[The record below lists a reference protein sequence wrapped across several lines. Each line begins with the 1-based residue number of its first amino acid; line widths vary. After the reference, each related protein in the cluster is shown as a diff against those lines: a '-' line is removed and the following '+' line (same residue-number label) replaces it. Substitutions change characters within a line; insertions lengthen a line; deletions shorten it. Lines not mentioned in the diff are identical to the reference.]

1 MSRNTKKTSH
11 SSSLLALLLVAVT
24 SDSQENEPFV
34 QADVYD
40 TLYEAQVQCDDS
52 LDQSRSEFITEM
64 FERYRR
70 NSVSIELLRKLIR
83 YNVQFAQ
90 RDIAEKTKEREL
102 YISELL
108 DVPEE
113 SSAEGVDPAEASN
126 DRYGNI
132 RRTDEFLKEERRY
145 VEVHECVLTV
155 LEIVPE
161 R

>member
-1 MSRNTKKTSH
+1 MLCLTRCSIFSFRTSH
-11 SSSLLALLLVAVT
+11 TLSPLVLLLVAVT
-24 SDSQENEPFV
+24 SDSQESEPFI

-40 TLYEAQVQCDDS
+40 ALYEAQVQCDDN

-70 NSVSIELLRKLIR
+70 NSVSMELLRKLIR
-83 YNVQFAQ
+83 YNVQLAQ
-90 RDIAEKTKEREL
+90 RDIADKTGEREI

-113 SSAEGVDPAEASN
+113 LSADGVDPAAASN

-132 RRTDEFLKEERRY
+132 RRADEFLWKKRRY
-145 VEVHECVLTV
+145 IEVQECVLSA
-155 LEIVPE
+155 L
-161 R
+161 

>member
-1 MSRNTKKTSH
+1 MSRNAEI
-11 SSSLLALLLVAVT
+11 SSYALTLLALLFVAVT
-24 SDSQENEPFV
+24 SDSQENESFV

-40 TLYEAQVQCDDS
+40 ALYEAQVQCDDN

-70 NSVSIELLRKLIR
+70 NNVSMELLKKLIR
-83 YNVQFAQ
+83 YNVQLAE
-90 RDIAEKTKEREL
+90 RYIAEKTREREI

-113 SSAEGVDPAEASN
+113 SSAEDVGPAAAPV

-132 RRTDEFLKEERRY
+132 RRADEFLREKWRY
-145 VEVHECVLTV
+145 VEVHECILTV
-155 LEIVPE
+155 L
-161 R
+161 